1 MNYNTRVPKPK
12 VHIVIGNKA
21 NQQRVV
27 PSNTANI
34 AAKSKAT
41 PFAIR
46 KKLRNEALAQTR
58 NIWTDELYL
67 GEDLKPFEGRP
78 GSMDAYSLPSLGV
91 RT

>member
-12 VHIVIGNKA
+12 VHIVIGKNK
-21 NQQRVV
+21 QRVV
-27 PSNTANI
+27 LSNTANL
-34 AAKSKAT
+34 AAKST
-41 PFAIR
+41 VSPFSIR

-58 NIWTDELYL
+58 NIWTEELYL

-78 GSMDAYSLPSLGV
+78 GAMDAYSLPSLGV